1 MRRGSALLM
10 ALWTIMVLSVIVI
23 SFSFEAR
30 LQGGI
35 NVYVQN
41 KNRVK
46 RLVESGRILGEAVLL
61 GYNDAKQWTED
72 EDEKELLEGD
82 RWYKEKR
89 DLKYASKCIVGPIL
103 LDEDDPDSGTVEAEI
118 SISEHASEGGINV
131 NKLFSEDPNYITRW
145 QIILDRLGVSREE
158 DFRTEEGKTINL
170 QHRVIACWNDYRDE
184 DDVTTSIDGKECGA
198 ENKEYEE
205 WYDDHKKEVAE
216 EDRFGPL
223 NGEITDIKELSRVLC
238 FREYPALLTGGV
250 VNPYDDRKS
259 QVTVKGLLNM
269 KILSATGD
277 GKINVN
283 DCTVDQLLTVPG
295 IYVEDEVDDDDKTES
310 LEVAEAIVKCRSIKP
325 QEYDVP
331 EDGRT
336 EWGYGEFTSDWWSDM
351 CQRVSD
357 EFDVEVDQAAQKY
370 LTAAPIE
377 STVFKMRITARLM
390 DMSYTAECECYVKDK
405 QVRYVSWKE

>member
-72 EDEKELLEGD
+72 EDEKELLEDD
-82 RWYKEKR
+82 RWYREKR

-103 LDEDDPDSGTVEAEI
+103 LDEDDPDSGTVEVEI
-118 SISEHASEGGINV
+118 SISERASEGGINV

-170 QHRVIACWNDYRDE
+170 QLYLPQNYHLNYLI
-184 DDVTTSIDGKECGA
+184 
-198 ENKEYEE
+198 YEHHS
-205 WYDDHKKEVAE
+205 Y
-216 EDRFGPL
+216 L
-223 NGEITDIKELSRVLC
+223 I
-238 FREYPALLTGGV
+238 
-250 VNPYDDRKS
+250 
-259 QVTVKGLLNM
+259 QVTFR
-269 KILSATGD
+269 LS
-277 GKINVN
+277 
-283 DCTVDQLLTVPG
+283 
-295 IYVEDEVDDDDKTES
+295 Y
-310 LEVAEAIVKCRSIKP
+310 
-325 QEYDVP
+325 
-331 EDGRT
+331 
-336 EWGYGEFTSDWWSDM
+336 
-351 CQRVSD
+351 
-357 EFDVEVDQAAQKY
+357 
-370 LTAAPIE
+370 
-377 STVFKMRITARLM
+377 
-390 DMSYTAECECYVKDK
+390 
-405 QVRYVSWKE
+405 

>member
-72 EDEKELLEGD
+72 EDEKELLEDD
-82 RWYKEKR
+82 RWYREKR

-103 LDEDDPDSGTVEAEI
+103 LDEDDPDSGTVEVEI

-198 ENKEYEE
+198 ENKEYEVMIE
-205 WYDDHKKEVAE
+205 WPWSIPISTGVFISSSGVHYMPEKDFVEPSGGPDLERIVKNGVLRLYRPDYHCWVYQVGWDLYWITEDGFQFE
-216 EDRFGPL
+216 EDGSTYIQYQLWTTQPENLPEKRRAHNHRWDNIGGRFEKYEIEGDFGAYRVMKREIPTDYSVTSIMTGYRK
-223 NGEITDIKELSRVLC
+223 NGKWVWKNY
-238 FREYPALLTGGV
+238 FR
-250 VNPYDDRKS
+250 PY
-259 QVTVKGLLNM
+259 
-269 KILSATGD
+269 
-277 GKINVN
+277 
-283 DCTVDQLLTVPG
+283 
-295 IYVEDEVDDDDKTES
+295 YVFEK
-310 LEVAEAIVKCRSIKP
+310 
-325 QEYDVP
+325 
-331 EDGRT
+331 
-336 EWGYGEFTSDWWSDM
+336 
-351 CQRVSD
+351 
-357 EFDVEVDQAAQKY
+357 
-370 LTAAPIE
+370 
-377 STVFKMRITARLM
+377 
-390 DMSYTAECECYVKDK
+390 
-405 QVRYVSWKE
+405 

>member
-23 SFSFEAR
+23 SFAFEAR

-46 RLVESGRILGEAVLL
+46 RLVESGRILGEAVLV

-72 EDEKELLEGD
+72 EDEKEMLEDD

-89 DLKYASKCIVGPIL
+89 DLKYASKCTIGPIL
-103 LDEDDPDSGTVEAEI
+103 LDEDDPDSGTVEVEI
-118 SISEHASEGGINV
+118 SISDRKSEGGINI
-131 NKLFSEDPNYITRW
+131 NKLFSEDANYITRW
-145 QIILDRLGVSREE
+145 QIILDRLGVSRED
-158 DFRTEEGKTINL
+158 DFRTEEGKSINL
-170 QHRVIACWNDYRDE
+170 QHRIIGCWNDFRDE
-184 DDVTTSIDGKECGA
+184 DDACTSIDGKECGA
-198 ENKEYEE
+198 ETKEYDE

-216 EDRFGPL
+216 EDRLGPI
-223 NGEITDIKELSRVLC
+223 NGEITDLKELSRVLC

-250 VNPYDDRKS
+250 VNPYDDKKS
-259 QVTVKGLLNM
+259 QVSVKGLLNM
-269 KILSATGD
+269 KIFTTTGD

-295 IYVEDEVDDDDKTES
+295 IYVEDEVDEDDKSES

-336 EWGYGEFTSDWWSDM
+336 EWGYGEFTDDWWSDM
-351 CQRVSD
+351 RQRVSD
-357 EFDVEVDQAAQKY
+357 EFDVEIDQSAQQY
-370 LTAAPIE
+370 LTAAPTE
-377 STVFKMRITARLM
+377 TTVFRMKITGRLM

-405 QVRYVSWKE
+405 QVHYVSWKE